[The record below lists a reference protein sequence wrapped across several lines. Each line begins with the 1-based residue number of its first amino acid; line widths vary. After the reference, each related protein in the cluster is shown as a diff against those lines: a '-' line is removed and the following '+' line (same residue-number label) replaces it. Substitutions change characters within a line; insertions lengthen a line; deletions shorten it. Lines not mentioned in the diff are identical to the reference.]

1 MRFATDTKSMP
12 IVEFE
17 ECLEPGAPNETCSVV
32 DRTSWRWTASAYEFV
47 SPARVWFEGGI

>member
-32 DRTSWRWTASAYEFV
+32 DRTSWRWSSSLYEFV